1 MSDHEDGAEKRMYEF
16 VVKVATQD
24 EVHFAEEISRE
35 MEASARARGTGIAKR
50 TPEYLAEKMLSG
62 KAFIALETT
71 QNKVAG
77 FCYMESWSNGAH
89 IANSGLLIFP
99 EYRRFGLARQLKAFS
114 FEESKRR
121 FPEAKFFGLTTSLAV
136 MNINSELGYRP
147 VTYSELT
154 QDEEFWASCQ
164 SCVNY
169 PTLISKEKK
178 NCLCTAMLYDP
189 EWEKKRLQKLKSAP
203 SVVVV
208 ENEPIRT
215 VGNLALD
222 I

>member
-1 MSDHEDGAEKRMYEF
+1 MHIMCDHEDGAERMYEF
-16 VVKVATQD
+16 VVKVAG
-24 EVHFAEEISRE
+24 EEEAHFAEAISRE

-50 TPEYLAEKMLSG
+50 TPDYIREKMLSG

-71 QNKVAG
+71 EKKVAG
-77 FCYMESWSNGAH
+77 FCYMESWSSGDH
-89 IANSGLLIFP
+89 IANSGLIIFP
-99 EYRRFGLARQLKAFS
+99 EYRRFGLARQLKTFS

-121 FPEAKFFGLTTSLAV
+121 FPQAKFFGLTTSLPV

-169 PTLISKEKK
+169 PTLISKDKK
-178 NCLCTAMLYDP
+178 NCLCTAMIFDP
-189 EWEKKRLQKLKSAP
+189 EWEKKRLQKLRS
-203 SVVVV
+203 S
-208 ENEPIRT
+208 
-215 VGNLALD
+215 GNLALEAEA
-222 I
+222 

>member
-1 MSDHEDGAEKRMYEF
+1 MNMQYLCILCLITKTGPKKMYEF
-16 VVKVATQD
+16 VVKLATQED
-24 EVHFAEEISRE
+24 TQFAAEISRE

-50 TPEYLAEKMLSG
+50 TPEYLQEKILSG
-62 KAFIALETT
+62 KAFIVLETT

-77 FCYMESWSNGAH
+77 FCYTESWSDGAY

-99 EYRRFGLARQLKAFS
+99 EYRRYGLARSLKTFA

-121 FPEAKFFGLTTSLAV
+121 FPKAKFFGLTTSLAV

-169 PTLISKEKK
+169 PTLMSKEKK
-178 NCLCTAMLYDP
+178 NCLCTAMIFDP
-189 EWEKKRLQKLKSAP
+189 EWEKKRQSKL
-203 SVVVV
+203 
-208 ENEPIRT
+208 RT
-215 VGNLALD
+215 SGNLALD

>member
-1 MSDHEDGAEKRMYEF
+1 MCDHEVGAKRMYEF
-16 VVKVATQD
+16 VVKLATQE
-24 EVHFAEEISRE
+24 EVHFAAEISQE

-50 TPEYLAEKMLSG
+50 TPEYIREKMLCG

-77 FCYMESWSNGAH
+77 FCYTESWSDGAH
-89 IANSGLLIFP
+89 VANSGLIIFP
-99 EYRRFGLARQLKAFS
+99 EYRLYGLARKLKSFAFD
-114 FEESKRR
+114 ESKKRY
-121 FPEAKFFGLTTSLAV
+121 PKAKFFGLTTSLAV

-154 QDEEFWASCQ
+154 KDEEFWASCQ

-178 NCLCTAMLYDP
+178 NCLCTAMIFDP
-189 EWEKKRLQKLKSAP
+189 EWEKKRLQKLRS
-203 SVVVV
+203 S
-208 ENEPIRT
+208 
-215 VGNLALD
+215 GNLAMETES
-222 I
+222 